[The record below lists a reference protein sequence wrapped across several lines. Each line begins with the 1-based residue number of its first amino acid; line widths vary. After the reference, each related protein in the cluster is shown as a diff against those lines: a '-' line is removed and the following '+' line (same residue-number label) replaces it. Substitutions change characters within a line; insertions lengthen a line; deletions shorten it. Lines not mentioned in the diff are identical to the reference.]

1 MAKKFQLFV
10 KNPETGKANKVKE
23 VPEDQYD
30 DLCKEWRDAQI
41 HGLTAFIWE
50 I

>member
-1 MAKKFQLFV
+1 MAKRFQLFV
-10 KNPETGKANKVKE
+10 KNPETGEIGKVKE
-23 VPEDQYD
+23 VPEEQYD
-30 DLCKEWRDAQI
+30 NLCKEWRDAQS

>member
-1 MAKKFQLFV
+1 MVKRFQLFV
-10 KNPETGKANKVKE
+10 KNPETGEVGKVKE
-23 VPEDQYD
+23 VPEEQYD
-30 DLCKEWRDAQI
+30 NLCKEWRDAQS

>member
-1 MAKKFQLFV
+1 MDKKFQLFV
-10 KNPETGKANKVKE
+10 KNPETGEVGKVKE
-23 VPEDQYD
+23 VPEEQYD
-30 DLCKEWRDAQI
+30 NLCKEWRDAQS